1 MGEYVTSH
9 REFILAP
16 LHCILRYG
24 PSLLFIPTVRW
35 RAKNNI
41 RVGHWQALQIDLSL
55 GRMWRHQMVTVSYC
69 NMRQSLT
76 WSFVVQIVIVRSL
89 ALAHE
94 WREKR
99 RRLRLVRHIF
109 ALPTVVPR
117 ERGWNWLKRHCEKQ
131 RLMK

>member
-16 LHCILRYG
+16 LHCILRYK
-24 PSLLFIPTVRW
+24 PSLLFIPTARW

-41 RVGHWQALQIDLSL
+41 RVGQALQIDLSL
-55 GRMWRHQMVTVSYC
+55 GRMWRRQMVTVSYC
-69 NMRQSLT
+69 SMRQSLT
-76 WSFVVQIVIVRSL
+76 WSIVVQIAIVRSL

-109 ALPTVVPR
+109 ALPTLVPR
-117 ERGWNWLKRHCEKQ
+117 ERGRNWLKGHCEEQ